1 VVNPFLNHVLAYLQ
15 VAVHICVHTTR
26 SRVVTHVYNRNTMY
40 VTCLLRCSPTQ
51 LYRRNW
57 V

>member
-1 VVNPFLNHVLAYLQ
+1 VVNPFLNHVLTYLQ
-15 VAVHICVHTTR
+15 GAVHICVHTTR